1 MNHVVDIIDALAAPV
16 AWVVITVIVM
26 RGLPAVI
33 AGLAPNQDVK
43 KVKGGPGGGEVE
55 FYPSPSEPDPPQKYS
70 ETVDRPVVSPTPQEA
85 SAVIR
90 LDDESRPGSE
100 R

>member
-43 KVKGGPGGGEVE
+43 KVKGGPGGGQVE
-55 FYPSPSEPDPPQKYS
+55 FYPSPSDRIHHRSTARRSIDQWRPLRRRKRPQ
-70 ETVDRPVVSPTPQEA
+70 
-85 SAVIR
+85 
-90 LDDESRPGSE
+90 
-100 R
+100 